1 MSKSPFLES
10 ISDFMLARHYSKRTI
25 ETYLTWIKAYIIFHG
40 KRHPSELG
48 EAEVESFL
56 TYLAV
61 KRHVAAAT
69 QGIALNALAFLYNK
83 FLEQPIENADEFR
96 RSKRQAKLP
105 VVLTEQEIKSLF
117 KVLEPPFRLMAG
129 FLYGSGLRRIEL
141 LRLRINDIDS
151 SLLQV
156 RVWNG
161 KGFKHRLTTLAPE
174 LLPAI
179 DRQTARAKA
188 FFEEDMAN
196 PDYAGVWLPDAL
208 ARKYRS
214 APKELG
220 WHYLF
225 PSYKLSYDPNSKKLR
240 RHHIDETSLNKAIRK
255 AGQDAGIMQP
265 ISPHTLRHS
274 FATHLLK
281 SGADIRTV
289 QQQLGHFDVKTTE
302 IYTHVL
308 KQGAHGVKSPLSG
321 LLENA

>member
-1 MSKSPFLES
+1 M
-10 ISDFMLARHYSKRTI
+10 
-25 ETYLTWIKAYIIFHG
+25 
-40 KRHPSELG
+40 G
-48 EAEVESFL
+48 EPEVEKFL

-61 KRHVAAAT
+61 QRNVSAST
-69 QGIALNALAFLYNK
+69 QSLALNALVFLYNR
-83 FLEQPIENADEFR
+83 FLEKPIENATDFR

-105 VVLTEQEIKSLF
+105 VVLTEEEIRRVLNA
-117 KVLEPPFRLMAG
+117 LEPPFRLMAG
-129 FLYGSGLRRIEL
+129 LLYCSGLRRIEL

-174 LLPAI
+174 LLPTI
-179 DRQTARAKA
+179 GRQTAKARAY
-188 FFEEDMAN
+188 FEEDMAN

-214 APKELG
+214 APKESG

-225 PSYKLSYDPNSKKLR
+225 PSYKLSYDPDSKKLR

-255 AGQDAGIMQP
+255 AGQDAGITKS

-321 LLENA
+321 LLEKA

>member
-1 MSKSPFLES
+1 MTRSPFLES
-10 ISDFMLARHYSKRTI
+10 ISDFMLTRRYSKRTV
-25 ETYLTWIKAYIIFHG
+25 ETYLLWIKAYIVFHG
-40 KRHPSELG
+40 KKHPREMG
-48 EAEVESFL
+48 EPEVEKFL
-56 TYLAV
+56 THLATRRNV
-61 KRHVAAAT
+61 SAST
-69 QGIALNALAFLYNK
+69 QSLALNALVFLYNR
-83 FLEQPIENADEFR
+83 FLEKPIEDVSDFR
-96 RSKRQAKLP
+96 RSTRQAKLP
-105 VVLTEQEIKSLF
+105 VVLTEEEIRRLLNA
-117 KVLEPPFRLMAG
+117 LEPPFRLMAG
-129 FLYGSGLRRIEL
+129 LLYGSGLRRIEL

-151 SLLQV
+151 SMLQV

-179 DRQTARAKA
+179 ARQTARAKA
-188 FFEEDMAN
+188 YFDEDLIN

-214 APKELG
+214 APKEFG

-225 PSYKLSYDPNSKKLR
+225 PSYKLSYDPDSKKLR

-255 AGQDAGIMQP
+255 AGQDAGITKS

-321 LLENA
+321 LMENV

>member
-1 MSKSPFLES
+1 MGKSPFLES
-10 ISDFMLARHYSKRTI
+10 ISDFMLTRRYSKRTV

-48 EAEVESFL
+48 AAEVESFL

-61 KRHVAAAT
+61 KRHVSAAT

-129 FLYGSGLRRIEL
+129 LLYGSGLRRIEL
-141 LRLRINDIDS
+141 LRLRICDIDH

-188 FFEEDMAN
+188 YFEEDMTN

-225 PSYKLSYDPNSKKLR
+225 PSHRLSYDPDSKKLR

-255 AGQDAGIMQP
+255 AGQDAGIMKS

-308 KQGAHGVKSPLSG
+308 KQGAHGVKSPLSD
-321 LLENA
+321 LLENS